1 MKTAR
6 ITFLGTPDFKRMLEQ
21 EASAKRISI
30 GELIRTRF
38 SSEPTAEERELAQL
52 AALLQSETAV
62 AHAVLTSAIAE
73 AQETLGVLRAA
84 REHREREVA

>member
-38 SSEPTAEERELAQL
+38 SSEPTTEERELAQL
-52 AALLQSETAV
+52 ATLLEGETAA
-62 AHAVLTSAIAE
+62 AHAALTSAIAE
-73 AQETLGVLRAA
+73 ARKTLKALRAA
-84 REHREREVA
+84 REQRERRVA